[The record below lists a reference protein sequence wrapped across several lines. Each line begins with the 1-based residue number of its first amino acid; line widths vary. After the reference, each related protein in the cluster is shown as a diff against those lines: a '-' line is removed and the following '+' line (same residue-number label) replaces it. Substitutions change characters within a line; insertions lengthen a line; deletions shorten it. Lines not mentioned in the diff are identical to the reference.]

1 MGKELARHIEIP
13 EGTEVEISDDALV
26 TVTGPLGTVSR
37 RLWYPGIEIRKDESG
52 LVMDVEITRKRH
64 RSMTGTLAAHLNN
77 MIKGVNEGFEYRMK
91 AVYSHFPIQ
100 LKTTK
105 KELLISNFL
114 GERKPR
120 TAKIMGDSNVEVKG
134 DIVVVTGIDKER
146 VGQTMAN
153 IEQATK
159 VRGFDIR
166 VFQDGI
172 YLVDKR

>member
-1 MGKELARHIEIP
+1 M
-13 EGTEVEISDDALV
+13 
-26 TVTGPLGTVSR
+26 
-37 RLWYPGIEIRKDESG
+37 
-52 LVMDVEITRKRH
+52 
-64 RSMTGTLAAHLNN
+64 
-77 MIKGVNEGFEYRMK
+77 
-91 AVYSHFPIQ
+91 
-100 LKTTK
+100 
-105 KELLISNFL
+105 ISNFL

-120 TAKIMGDSNVEVKG
+120 SAKIMGDSKVEIKG
-134 DIVVVTGIDKER
+134 DTVVVSGIDKEL